1 MLKGKTKSGFEYEV
15 ADETLNNFE
24 LIEVLSEVDSN
35 PLLVPKL
42 VKMLLG
48 EEQKNKLSN
57 HVRNEK
63 GIVPVDSI
71 SNEIME
77 IFQGDKLKNSF
88 RYKISLGSSQVSF
101 YTYKEYAQRH
111 NEGLDG
117 MPKRQFM
124 GKSNY
129 LGSQIYKKIEKKLN
143 ELLKK

>member
-1 MLKGKTKSGFEYEV
+1 MLEGTTKSGFNFKV

-63 GIVPVDSI
+63 GIVPIDSI

-77 IFQGDKLKNSF
+77 IFQSGQAKNS
-88 RYKISLGSSQVSF
+88 
-101 YTYKEYAQRH
+101 
-111 NEGLDG
+111 
-117 MPKRQFM
+117 
-124 GKSNY
+124 
-129 LGSQIYKKIEKKLN
+129 
-143 ELLKK
+143 

>member
-24 LIEVLSEVDSN
+24 LIEVLAEVDSN

-77 IFQGDKLKNSF
+77 IFQGDKLKNS
-88 RYKISLGSSQVSF
+88 
-101 YTYKEYAQRH
+101 
-111 NEGLDG
+111 
-117 MPKRQFM
+117 
-124 GKSNY
+124 
-129 LGSQIYKKIEKKLN
+129 
-143 ELLKK
+143 

>member
-1 MLKGKTKSGFEYEV
+1 MLEGSTKSGFNFKV

-63 GIVPVDSI
+63 GIVPIDSI

-77 IFQGDKLKNSF
+77 IFQSGQAKNS
-88 RYKISLGSSQVSF
+88 
-101 YTYKEYAQRH
+101 
-111 NEGLDG
+111 
-117 MPKRQFM
+117 
-124 GKSNY
+124 
-129 LGSQIYKKIEKKLN
+129 
-143 ELLKK
+143 